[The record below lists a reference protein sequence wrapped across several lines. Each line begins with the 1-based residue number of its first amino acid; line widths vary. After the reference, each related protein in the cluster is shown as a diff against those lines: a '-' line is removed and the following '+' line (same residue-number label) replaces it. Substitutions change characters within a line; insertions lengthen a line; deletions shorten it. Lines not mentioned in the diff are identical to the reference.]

1 MKTPIII
8 TLLLLALSSFV
19 KAQTSQSSHAQPD
32 SIIKLIPYGEGRQA
46 GYLYTIGGKLQTPQD
61 VQIKL
66 LAYAP
71 SAQEYH
77 QAKNDITWSYVSSTG
92 FLLSSIAAVFEFAH
106 NNKMAGET
114 TALVNGQPTFIYQ
127 HHSLTGA
134 YVLTGLATAFLTSAI
149 INFVHAAKH
158 SDNAIKAYNHRF
170 E

>member
-1 MKTPIII
+1 MKTPIIT

-19 KAQTSQSSHAQPD
+19 KAQTNQPSHAQPD
-32 SIIKLIPYGEGRQA
+32 SVIKIIPFGDGRHT
-46 GYLYTIGGKLQTPQD
+46 GYLYTIGGKLQTPED

-71 SAQEYH
+71 SAEEYH
-77 QAKNDITWSYVSSTG
+77 LAKNDITWSYVSSTG
-92 FLLSSIAAVFEFAH
+92 FVISSIAAVFEFVH

-134 YVLTGLATAFLTSAI
+134 YIFTGIATAFLTSAI

-158 SDNAIKAYNHRF
+158 SDKAIKAYNHRF